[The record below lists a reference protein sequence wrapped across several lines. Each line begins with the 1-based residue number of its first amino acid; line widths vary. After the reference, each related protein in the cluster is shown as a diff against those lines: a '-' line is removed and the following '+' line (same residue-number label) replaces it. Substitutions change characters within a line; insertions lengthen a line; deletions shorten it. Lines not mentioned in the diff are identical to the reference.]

1 LLPAQRY
8 LITCIVHL
16 NWNNIQSSV
25 RDRWQADNSRFVAHF
40 QHLQRQDAI
49 TRVGMAVVTD
59 LHKRPW
65 FTKKI
70 MDKDILDSTDSV
82 LIIAAIL
89 DEISELENNSTFGD
103 ATMYMGILKH
113 QNNDSNIKD
122 KERIS
127 RRIIRRY

>member
-1 LLPAQRY
+1 
-8 LITCIVHL
+8 
-16 NWNNIQSSV
+16 
-25 RDRWQADNSRFVAHF
+25 
-40 QHLQRQDAI
+40 
-49 TRVGMAVVTD
+49 
-59 LHKRPW
+59 
-65 FTKKI
+65 